1 MDVDADHQTT
11 GAVIGAAIA
20 VHRELGPGLDE
31 KAYEASLALKLHSL
45 HIAHTCQA
53 PLRIDYRGASLDCGY
68 RYDLLIDAR
77 LPIELKAVEQ
87 ILPIHQAQLLTYMRM
102 GSHPL
107 GLLINFDVPVLKEG
121 IQRMALT
128 RLPPAAAVYSVDH
141 GVHLDVASA
150 EILTPVVF
158 GSTMVALGGLGMLAA
173 HLGGAPLWR
182 GAARVTFWGAI
193 AMVSTALIGKL
204 VGSPV

>member
-31 KAYEASLALKLHSL
+31 EAYEASLALKLHSL
-45 HIAHTCQA
+45 DIAHTCQA
-53 PLRIDYRGASLDCGY
+53 PLRIDYRGTSLDCGY

-87 ILPIHQAQLLTYMRM
+87 ILPIHQAQLLTYMRL

-128 RLPPAAAVYSVDH
+128 RISVARPAE
-141 GVHLDVASA
+141 LQRFN
-150 EILTPVVF
+150 L
-158 GSTMVALGGLGMLAA
+158 
-173 HLGGAPLWR
+173 
-182 GAARVTFWGAI
+182 I
-193 AMVSTALIGKL
+193 A
-204 VGSPV
+204 